1 MTPSAAALDMIEV
14 TSGQSTNGQ
23 SINGRSVNGHVH
35 GAHGAVDYRK
45 VLADAVGMIR
55 SELVAVERLI
65 QGGLRVDSTP
75 VQTMLDHVRELGGKR
90 LRPCLTLLSARAA
103 GGITEETIRLAA
115 SVELVHTATLVHDD
129 VIDDSDFRRHR
140 PTLHTVHGVSKSILL
155 GDWLF
160 THAYDLAN
168 QGDST
173 LPGRWIASAAKKVC
187 EGEIEQGALGGRFN
201 ITINQQ
207 LEVLARKT
215 GSLCRVACALGA
227 WSAGASAT
235 MCEHFGAFGEHLGV
249 AFQVFDDWLDIWGS
263 QQAAGKTLG
272 TDLDGFKPTLPT
284 LRALEVGFAGEEKME
299 LLEALERRDPQAL
312 ARLKQALKETDAGD
326 YTLNYAHRLVE
337 QAQGSLMPYACQS
350 GFCRQSIEGLLRLAE
365 AAANRAA

>member
-1 MTPSAAALDMIEV
+1 MTPSAAAMDLMEV
-14 TSGQSTNGQ
+14 STGRSMNGQ
-23 SINGRSVNGHVH
+23 MLGVNG
-35 GAHGAVDYRK
+35 AIDYRK
-45 VLADAVGMIR
+45 VLAEAVGMIR
-55 SELVAVERLI
+55 SELISVERLI
-65 QGGLRVDSTP
+65 LEGLKVDSAP
-75 VQTMLDHVRELGGKR
+75 VQTMLEHVRELGGKR
-90 LRPCLTLLSARAA
+90 LRPCLALLSARAA

-168 QGDST
+168 QGEST

-207 LEVLARKT
+207 LDVLARKT

-227 WSAGASAT
+227 WSAGAPAS
-235 MCEHFGAFGEHLGV
+235 MCENFGAFGEHLGV

-263 QQAAGKTLG
+263 QQSAGKTLG

-284 LRALEVGFAGEEKME
+284 LRALEVGFAGEERME
-299 LLEALERRDPQAL
+299 LLEALERRDVHAL
-312 ARLKQALKETDAGD
+312 AKLKQALKDTDAGV

-337 QAQGSLMPYACQS
+337 QAQSCLSPYAHQA
-350 GFCRQSIEGLLRLAE
+350 GFCQQSIEGLLRLAE

>member
-1 MTPSAAALDMIEV
+1 MTPSAAALDSMKV
-14 TSGQSTNGQ
+14 SRDQSMHGHALGSNGA
-23 SINGRSVNGHVH
+23 I
-35 GAHGAVDYRK
+35 DYRK
-45 VLADAVGMIR
+45 VLAEAVGTIR
-55 SELVAVERLI
+55 SDLIDVERLL
-65 QGGLRVDSTP
+65 QGGLQVESAP
-75 VQTMLDHVRELGGKR
+75 VQDMLEHVRELGGKR

-140 PTLHTVHGVSKSILL
+140 PTLHTVHGVSRSILL

-173 LPGRWIASAAKKVC
+173 QPGRWIASAAKKVC
-187 EGEIEQGALGGRFN
+187 EGEIEQGALGGRFG
-201 ITINQQ
+201 ITISEQ
-207 LEVLARKT
+207 LGVLARKT

-227 WSAGASAT
+227 WSAGASPA
-235 MCEHFGAFGEHLGV
+235 MCEHFGKFGELLGV
-249 AFQVFDDWLDIWGS
+249 AFQVFDDWLDVWGT
-263 QQAAGKTLG
+263 QQTAGKTLG
-272 TDLDGFKPTLPT
+272 TDLDGFKPTIPT
-284 LRALEVGFAGEEKME
+284 LRAIEVTFAGEEKME

-312 ARLKQALKETDAGD
+312 LRLKHALMNSDAGD

-337 QAQGSLMPYACQS
+337 QAQDCLSPYVGQS
-350 GFCRQSIEGLLRLAE
+350 GLCQQSIEGLLRLAE